1 MTSLLVRRLAPR
13 AVALAGDRR
22 ARLSAGVA
30 LGLGA
35 ASVAL
40 SGCLPVEWKTASSET
55 KIVGRSVALEPHGP
69 VDARGYQDGT
79 RVIVEAERTCQLYE
93 QRTVETTTVR
103 KKRLKTPAF
112 DVVFGVLGSA
122 LVGGGAALAYD
133 AQFIYPSQRDSRLY
147 NVNGPDGQYVLAG
160 VLIAVGAIPLT
171 VALVDLGRSVGREE
185 KTSTSTQRQLTQP
198 RVACRQPNPAPGVS
212 VYAYG
217 GPWGTVSLGATR
229 GDGTLDVDVAPL
241 LPDAALASAGQ
252 VQALTVQANGVPI
265 GKLDLTTV
273 WPKVRAR
280 VAERDEAAWAN
291 SNAAACKAQ
300 RTPEACAGVTQYLQA
315 FPSGAHAAEAKLL
328 VSVIVQKK
336 APVVA
341 GGDPVLDAARAAAD
355 EAATKACKASCAA
368 TCKKDA
374 PCKKACEEICQ

>member
-1 MTSLLVRRLAPR
+1 MMSPPLRRR
-13 AVALAGDRR
+13 AARGSRGRLGARGGALA
-22 ARLSAGVA
+22 AGLVATAA
-30 LGLGA
+30 LG
-35 ASVAL
+35 
-40 SGCLPVEWKTASSET
+40 GCLPVEWKTASTET
-55 KIVGRSVALEPHGP
+55 KIVGRSLSIEPHGP

-79 RVIVEAERTCQLYE
+79 RVIVEAERTCQAYE
-93 QRTVETTTVR
+93 QRSVETTVVR
-103 KKRLKTPAF
+103 TKKLKTPAF
-112 DVVFGVLGSA
+112 DIVFGVLGTA
-122 LVGGGAALAYD
+122 LVGGGSALAYD
-133 AQFIYPSQRDSRLY
+133 AQFIYPNDRSSRLY
-147 NVNGPDGQYVLAG
+147 NANGPDGQYVLAG

-198 RVACRQPNPAPGVS
+198 RVACRTPNPAAGVS

-217 GPWGTVSLGATR
+217 GPWGTLSLGATR
-229 GDGTLDVDVAPL
+229 GDGTLDVDVTPL
-241 LPDAALASAGQ
+241 VPDAALASAAQ

-280 VAERDEAAWAN
+280 VAARDEAAWAS

-300 RTPEACAGVTQYLQA
+300 RSAEACAGVAQYLQL
-315 FPSGAHAAEAKLL
+315 FPNGAHAPEAKQL
-328 VSVIVQKK
+328 VSVIVQKR

-341 GGDPVLDAARAAAD
+341 AGDPVLDAAKAAAD
-355 EAATKACKASCAA
+355 EAATKACKASCAT

-374 PCKKACEEICQ
+374 SCKKACEEICQ